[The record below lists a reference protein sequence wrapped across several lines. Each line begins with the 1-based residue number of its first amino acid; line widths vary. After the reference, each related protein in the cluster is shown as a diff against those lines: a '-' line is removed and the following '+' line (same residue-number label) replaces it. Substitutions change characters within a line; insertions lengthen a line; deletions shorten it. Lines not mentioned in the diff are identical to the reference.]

1 MAEAVVATMGEKEAK
16 APSSGASAVS
26 DAPVKKNRQVKRK
39 PRSQR
44 GGGGGVRN
52 KQNPKMTTVKHG
64 TKGGKGPNN
73 RRKGG
78 NNGSGIS
85 KKKKAGGKQQLTPMS
100 KLRLGTKIDGVVAGI
115 SSFGVFIKTNYAIRS
130 EGDTDKTNSGYALLH
145 KSQVQDEKVEDIS
158 KIFKKGDKIKG
169 ARVISINYVKG
180 EVSLSLRKP
189 RPKRIPYDD
198 INVGKEYDGKIAN
211 VTPYGAFVDIGSKK
225 NVLLHISRMTQD
237 KVTNVRDYVSEGDI
251 VTIHIIEKND
261 KTKTLS
267 GSMLDRTS
275 DEYLNKRKKQMQR
288 QKDNHKEA
296 VQSSSERSELE
307 FFEEAIRELEEAV
320 KL

>member
-1 MAEAVVATMGEKEAK
+1 
-16 APSSGASAVS
+16 
-26 DAPVKKNRQVKRK
+26 
-39 PRSQR
+39 
-44 GGGGGVRN
+44 
-52 KQNPKMTTVKHG
+52 
-64 TKGGKGPNN
+64 
-73 RRKGG
+73 
-78 NNGSGIS
+78 
-85 KKKKAGGKQQLTPMS
+85 MS

-169 ARVISINYVKG
+169 ARVISINYAKG